1 MPRLPARRTPPTQ
14 PHRIAAPRARR
25 EARVEAQVR
34 EGEEHRLVIVSNRI
48 ATGAPGGSTA
58 GGLAGAVLAA
68 LRRSGGIWFGW
79 SGEVTDAPAAAPT
92 LNAADRLTYATL
104 DLARQDYEE
113 YYNGFANRVLWP
125 LFHYRPDL
133 VGFQR
138 GDLAG
143 YMRVNRQ
150 FAAHLSPLLQADDL
164 VWVHDYHFLPL
175 GEELRRLGVE
185 QPIGFFLHTPFPAA
199 EVYRL
204 LPNHAQLMRALCAY
218 DLVGFQTRTDLEGFT
233 DYLQRRAG
241 ATIAADGI
249 ITVYDR
255 RLRAGVFP
263 IGIDVDTIADQ
274 ATQSVGSRHIKRL
287 GSSLR
292 DRNLVLGVDRLDYS
306 KGLPQ
311 RFEAFERLIEMFPE
325 TRGHVVFMQI
335 APPTRSDVP
344 EYLQIR
350 RSLEAAAGHINGRF
364 AEFDWTPLR
373 YLNKSFNQRTLC
385 GFLRAARIG
394 MVTPMRDGM
403 NLVAKE
409 YVASQDPENPGV
421 LVLSSFAG
429 AAGELRDALLVNPYD
444 VDGMAE
450 AMQEA
455 LIMPPDERRERWQAM
470 MSILR
475 RNDITA
481 WRENFVRTLAE
492 TAVAARA

>member
-1 MPRLPARRTPPTQ
+1 MPRTQ
-14 PHRIAAPRARR
+14 VIER
-25 EARVEAQVR
+25 
-34 EGEEHRLVIVSNRI
+34 GEPQHRLVIVSNRI
-48 ATGAPGGSTA
+48 ATGAPGGSTS
-58 GGLAGAVLAA
+58 GGLAVAVLAA

-79 SGEVTDAPAAAPT
+79 SGEVTDSPAAAPT
-92 LNAADRLTYATL
+92 LATADNLTYATL
-104 DLARQDYEE
+104 DLARRDYEE

-138 GDLAG
+138 SDFAG
-143 YMRVNRQ
+143 YIRVNQQ
-150 FAAHLSPLLQADDL
+150 FAAHLAPLLHPHDL

-175 GEELRRLGVE
+175 GEELRRRGVQ

-199 EVYRL
+199 EVIRL
-204 LPNHAQLMRALCAY
+204 LPNHASLMRALCAY
-218 DLVGFQTRTDLEGFT
+218 DLVGFQTKTDLEGFR
-233 DYLQRRAG
+233 DYLQRYAG
-241 ATIAADGI
+241 ATAAPDGQIA
-249 ITVYDR
+249 VFDR
-255 RLRAGVFP
+255 RLRAAVFP
-263 IGIDVDTIADQ
+263 IGIDVDAIASQ
-274 ATQSVGSRHIKRL
+274 ATQSVGSRHIRRL
-287 GSSLR
+287 RDSLR
-292 DRNLVLGVDRLDYS
+292 DRNLILGVDRLDYS
-306 KGLPQ
+306 KGLLP
-311 RFEAFERLIEMFPE
+311 RFQSFERLIEMFPE

-350 RSLEAAAGHINGRF
+350 HSLETAAGHINGRF

-373 YLNKSFNQRTLC
+373 YLNKSFNQRALC
-385 GFLRAARIG
+385 GFLRAARVG

-409 YVASQDPENPGV
+409 YVATQDPENPGV

-429 AAGELRDALLVNPYD
+429 AAGELRDAVLVNPYD

-455 LIMPPDERRERWQAM
+455 LIMPLGERRERWQAM

-481 WRENFVRTLAE
+481 WRENFVLALAE
-492 TAVAARA
+492 AAAIARA